1 MARASPISE
10 CVTSAGSG
18 QGVHHKTPVKVKAD
32 RVVGSTSELKE
43 LSQQLKDAGGGL
55 YPDVAFQH
63 VYHDDG
69 AFTPSSD
76 ASRFVTRET
85 AALHPYDR
93 NTNRMDSYYG
103 TYNLMSPAKLPYYV
117 DRFAGNMNA
126 LASGL
131 CHCGTWAMF

>member
-1 MARASPISE
+1 MTTFE
-10 CVTSAGSG
+10 QAGEIAALLNGEGIANLRMRYLGWFG

-85 AALHPYDR
+85 AA
-93 NTNRMDSYYG
+93 
-103 TYNLMSPAKLPYYV
+103 
-117 DRFAGNMNA
+117 
-126 LASGL
+126 ASV
-131 CHCGTWAMF
+131 